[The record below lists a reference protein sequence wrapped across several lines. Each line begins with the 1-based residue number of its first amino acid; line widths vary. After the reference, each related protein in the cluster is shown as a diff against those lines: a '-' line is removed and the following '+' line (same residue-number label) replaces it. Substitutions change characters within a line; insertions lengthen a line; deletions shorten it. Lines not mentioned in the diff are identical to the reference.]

1 MPRRGEPP
9 NAPTDPP
16 RDESARLVDKVSVL
30 LLWPEKLVTVFGRFF
45 RSKPMAC
52 DVFGHDARD
61 QEVQQIIFTTGFS
74 ATAAHLESTEGM
86 TADDCTGA
94 RAVDVNIAGFQL
106 RLDELD
112 VGRTAREKAARQ
124 RIISAVGD
132 FDCFVEVA
140 HLDHT

>member
-1 MPRRGEPP
+1 
-9 NAPTDPP
+9 
-16 RDESARLVDKVSVL
+16 SQLVDKMSALV
-30 LLWPEKLVTVFGRFF
+30 LWPEKFVTAFGRRF
-45 RSKPMAC
+45 RRKPVAC

-61 QEVQQIIFTTGFS
+61 EEAPQVIFATGFS
-74 ATAAHLESTEGM
+74 AAAAHLESAEGM

-112 VGRTAREKAARQ
+112 VGRTAREKAAGQ

-132 FDCFVEVA
+132 FDRFIEVA
-140 HLDHT
+140 YF

>member
-1 MPRRGEPP
+1 MLRQGETSDD
-9 NAPTDPP
+9 PTDPP

-106 RLDELD
+106 RFDALD
-112 VGRTAREKAARQ
+112 VGWAAREKAGGQ
-124 RIISAVGD
+124 CVISTVGD
-132 FDCFVEVA
+132 FDRFIEVA
-140 HLDHT
+140 HF

>member
-1 MPRRGEPP
+1 LPRW
-9 NAPTDPP
+9 P
-16 RDESARLVDKVSVL
+16 RDESRSQLVDMMYVIVLWAEKFVS
-30 LLWPEKLVTVFGRFF
+30 VFGR
-45 RSKPMAC
+45 RVRGKPVAC

-61 QEVQQIIFTTGFS
+61 EEVQQIIFATGFS
-74 ATAAHLESTEGM
+74 AAAAHLESAEGM

-106 RLDELD
+106 RLDALD

-132 FDCFVEVA
+132 FDRFIEVA
-140 HLDHT
+140 YF

>member
-1 MPRRGEPP
+1 MLRQGETSDD
-9 NAPTDPP
+9 PTDPP

-30 LLWPEKLVTVFGRFF
+30 RLWPEKLVVVFGRFF

-61 QEVQQIIFTTGFS
+61 EEVQQIIFATGFGS
-74 ATAAHLESTEGM
+74 AAAHLESAEGM

-106 RLDELD
+106 RLDALD
-112 VGRTAREKAARQ
+112 VGRT
-124 RIISAVGD
+124 
-132 FDCFVEVA
+132 
-140 HLDHT
+140 